1 MIKAVLLVLE
11 PLRTW
16 DHIALAGRSVWRIFL
31 TYVVPLLLLTS
42 VIEAWGMMKWGDWR
56 GDVMGPDP
64 FKFQLPAAVGF
75 QLVQWLVHLITLFL
89 GARMVKN
96 LGETF
101 HGRHTYQQAFT
112 AVAYGLGP
120 FWSLRV
126 MDAFP
131 SVNPW
136 VSYTLGMIL
145 MVAVLY
151 HGIPRC
157 MMPDPPQAF
166 GLYITA
172 SVLLALTAGLGR
184 FLVWWLQLGRF
195 QVLEEEGFLTQAVKF
210 VLPASLHHW
219 PPGQ

>member
-1 MIKAVLLVLE
+1 
-11 PLRTW
+11 
-16 DHIALAGRSVWRIFL
+16 
-31 TYVVPLLLLTS
+31 
-42 VIEAWGMMKWGDWR
+42 
-56 GDVMGPDP
+56 
-64 FKFQLPAAVGF
+64 
-75 QLVQWLVHLITLFL
+75 VQWVVHLITLFL
-89 GARMVKN
+89 GARMLKN

-101 HGRHTYQQAFT
+101 HGRHTYQEAFT

-126 MDAFP
+126 LDAFP
-131 SVNPW
+131 GVNPW
-136 VSYTLGMIL
+136 VSYALGMIL
-145 MVAVLY
+145 MVVVLY

-166 GLYITA
+166 GLYITG

-195 QVLEEEGFLTQAVKF
+195 TVLEDFLTQAVTF

-219 PPGQ
+219 PPGL

>member
-16 DHIALAGRSVWRIFL
+16 EQIALAGRSVGRIFL

-42 VIEAWGMMKWGDWR
+42 VIEAWGMIKWGDWR
-56 GDVMGPDP
+56 GDVIKLYQ
-64 FKFQLPAAVGF
+64 FKLPEAVGF
-75 QLVQWLVHLITLFL
+75 QLVQWVVHLITLFL
-89 GARMVKN
+89 GARMLKN

-126 MDAFP
+126 LDAFP

-136 VSYTLGMIL
+136 VSYALGMIL
-145 MVAVLY
+145 MVVVLY
-151 HGIPRC
+151 HGIPRT

-166 GLYITA
+166 GLYITG

-184 FLVWWLQLGRF
+184 LLVWWLQLGRF
-195 QVLEEEGFLTQAVKF
+195 QVLERFLTETVKF
-210 VLPASLHHW
+210 VLPASLHDW
-219 PPGQ
+219 PQGR